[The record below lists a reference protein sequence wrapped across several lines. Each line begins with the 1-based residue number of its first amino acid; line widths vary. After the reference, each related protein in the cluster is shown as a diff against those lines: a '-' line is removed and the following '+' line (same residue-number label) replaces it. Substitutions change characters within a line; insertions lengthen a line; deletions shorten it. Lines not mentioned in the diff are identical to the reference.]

1 MDQLLYTYSPGRLPN
16 FLAILPPNSIP
27 EPRIDPLCTSKMG
40 LVITPSSMVFPAGV
54 VPGVFGSSMLP
65 LGLVSGE
72 LDGMIVLADMDVYP
86 QWALQ

>member
-1 MDQLLYTYSPGRLPN
+1 
-16 FLAILPPNSIP
+16 
-27 EPRIDPLCTSKMG
+27 MG